1 MADDGDRPETGSSP
15 RRVSAERS
23 PGEDRQET
31 SSAAPGIEVDTDVLL
46 SPTSRFLVF
55 FWARINIAWSSLT
68 TMTQPLTTHCKA
80 GPASLNM
87 LFDASCSLPGSPTS
101 SSYTASLTSSVINYP
116 MEHGRRYHA
125 YRSGREL

>member
-15 RRVSAERS
+15 RQVSAERS

-46 SPTSRFLVF
+46 SPTSHFLVF

-80 GPASLNM
+80 QP
-87 LFDASCSLPGSPTS
+87 P
-101 SSYTASLTSSVINYP
+101 
-116 MEHGRRYHA
+116 
-125 YRSGREL
+125 